1 MEECYAV
8 SAFWKQSMLFVKS
21 VIDFLTEFI
30 LGALIMMRPKLTW
43 DTPDLLIFSNS
54 LNLPQIT

>member
-30 LGALIMMRPKLTW
+30 LGALIMMRPKLVQRCQNWPEIRQTY
-43 DTPDLLIFSNS
+43 
-54 LNLPQIT
+54 